1 MRSVR
6 LMTAIAAL
14 ALAAAAC
21 SSGGEGESATTTST
35 TTTAPSATT
44 TLPPT
49 TAPATT
55 TTTTTVAET
64 TTTGPTGPVATA
76 TIAVVQQ
83 HLTALGYYEGD
94 LDGVPGP
101 VTVAA
106 IESFQT
112 DAEITVD
119 GEYGPE
125 TAEAL
130 ADAVEADEDFVKERQ
145 EELMELGLYPGPAD
159 GDYGGGTVTAVERLQ
174 EQCEIDVDGRFTVRT
189 HLCLI
194 AALEADG

>member
-6 LMTAIAAL
+6 LITAIAAL
-14 ALAAAAC
+14 ALVAAAC
-21 SSGGEGESATTTST
+21 SSGGEGEAATTTST

-49 TAPATT
+49 TAPAS
-55 TTTTTVAET
+55 TTTTVAET

-76 TIAVVQQ
+76 TVAVVQQ
-83 HLTALGYYEGD
+83 HLTALGYFEGD
-94 LDGVPGP
+94 IDGVPGP

-106 IESFQT
+106 LESFQT

-130 ADAVEADEDFVKERQ
+130 ADAVEADEEFVKERQ

-159 GDYGGGTVTAVERLQ
+159 GDYGGGTVTAVENLQ
-174 EQCEIDVDGRFTVRT
+174 EQCEIEVDGRFTVKT

-194 AALEADG
+194 AALEANG

>member
-6 LMTAIAAL
+6 LITAIAAL
-14 ALAAAAC
+14 ALVAAAC
-21 SSGGEGESATTTST
+21 SSGGEGEAATTTST

-49 TAPATT
+49 TAPAS
-55 TTTTTVAET
+55 TTTTVAET

-76 TIAVVQQ
+76 TVAVVQQ
-83 HLTALGYYEGD
+83 HLTALGYFEGD
-94 LDGVPGP
+94 IDGVPGP

-106 IESFQT
+106 LESFQT

-119 GEYGPE
+119 GQYGPE

-130 ADAVEADEDFVKERQ
+130 ADAVEADEEFVKERQ

-159 GDYGGGTVTAVERLQ
+159 GDYGGGTVTAVENLQ
-174 EQCEIDVDGRFTVRT
+174 EQCEIEVDGRFTVKT

-194 AALEADG
+194 AALEANG